1 MRFMLIPTILIPT
14 ILVSCG
20 TSALSDRSKPM
31 LPFHGA
37 GNTEL
42 GVVSVKKGVDR
53 GSIEWH
59 LVADRVGEDLL
70 TDELER
76 RFGMKRLKSDADLEM
91 ILKTK
96 FGGVTGHESAKK
108 LWARYRSATFSGL
121 ECGNATIIFFDSD
134 GLTVEAW
141 PLLKDVTGAEQAAS

>member
-1 MRFMLIPTILIPT
+1 
-14 ILVSCG
+14 
-20 TSALSDRSKPM
+20 M

-59 LVADRVGEDLL
+59 LVADRVGEDPL
-70 TDELER
+70 TDELEK
-76 RFGMKRLKSDADLEM
+76 RFGMKRLRSDADLEI

-96 FGGVTGHESAKK
+96 FGGVTGHESAKM
-108 LWARYRSATFSGL
+108 LWAKYRSATFSGL
-121 ECGNATIIFFDSD
+121 ECGNATIIFFDSS
-134 GLTVEAW
+134 GLSAEAW
-141 PLLKDVTGAEQAAS
+141 PLLENVTEVEQAGDGDAEEAV